1 MDDEDIEMVNPE
13 AVEEEEGAVA
23 AGGEGSDDQGGQE
36 AEEAGT
42 AGAKKVKNVVRRPQP
57 KLNVDRLTSAKGLPV
72 LIEMTKTT
80 KFKGKGHELEDL
92 DTILG
97 VLDHWAHRTFPRFH
111 SEFFY
116 QRLESLGK
124 KRQLQVY
131 LRRLRLGL
139 EDGVP
144 LVETVQDAD
153 DNALEEVREDPFSS
167 LLDGPRDSAA
177 DDGETE
183 RPPSPQLPETPQEPS
198 PQVPQEV
205 LRAIEEK
212 RRLALEKR
220 RQRLSQLQGSSTSQ
234 ADPSQTSGSQNS
246 PNHNGLGQSQADPS
260 QTGGSQNSPNHNGL
274 GQTDPAVLSRADTSQ
289 PGFGQA
295 AESQAG
301 FGRASWD
308 CADATQADPSLA
320 YLGRVGP
327 DEGSPCHAGSSRFG
341 SVQADPDRAVGDSPD
356 GACASWSDPSLS
368 C

>member
-1 MDDEDIEMVNPE
+1 MDDDDIEMVYPE

-42 AGAKKVKNVVRRPQP
+42 AGVKKVKNVVRRPQP

-80 KFKGKGHELEDL
+80 KFKGKSHELEDL
-92 DTILG
+92 DTVLG
-97 VLDHWAHRTFPRFH
+97 VLDHWARRTFPRFH

-124 KRQLQVY
+124 KRQAQVY

-144 LVETVQDAD
+144 LVETAQDAD
-153 DNALEEVREDPFSS
+153 DDAPEEVREDPFSS
-167 LLDGPRDSAA
+167 LLDGPQDSAA

-198 PQVPQEV
+198 PEVPQEV
-205 LRAIEEK
+205 LQAIEEK
-212 RRLALEKR
+212 RQLALEKR

-234 ADPSQTSGSQNS
+234 ANPSQTSGSQNS
-246 PNHNGLGQSQADPS
+246 PN
-260 QTGGSQNSPNHNGL
+260 QNDL
-274 GQTDPAVLSRADTSQ
+274 GQTDPVVLSRADTSQ

-301 FGRASWD
+301 FERASSD
-308 CADATQADPSLA
+308 CADATQADQSLA
-320 YLGRVGP
+320 YLGTVGP
-327 DEGSPCHAGSSRFG
+327 DEGSPCNAGSSRFG
-341 SVQADPDRAVGDSPD
+341 SVQADPDRAIGGSPD
-356 GACASWSDPSLS
+356 GACASQSDPSLS